1 MLMHSSAWVQYQKMP
16 NIASNYSIMWEKV
29 WDIVKPL
36 FKNKYF
42 VTALVFLVWIGL
54 FDQNNLLER
63 FRMKREIS
71 GLEDQKL
78 HYLDE
83 IEQNNRKLEELRSNP
98 ANLEKFAREEY
109 LMKKKNEV
117 IFVVNE

>member
-1 MLMHSSAWVQYQKMP
+1 MP
-16 NIASNYSIMWEKV
+16 NIAANYSIMWEKV

>member
-1 MLMHSSAWVQYQKMP
+1 
-16 NIASNYSIMWEKV
+16 MWEKV

-42 VTALVFLVWIGL
+42 VTALIFLVWIGL
-54 FDQNNLLER
+54 FDQNNLMER

-71 GLEDQKL
+71 GLEEQKE
-78 HYLDE
+78 HYLNE
-83 IEQNNRKLEELRSNP
+83 IEQNNRKLEELHSNP